1 MVAPSSSSEHS
12 DSEPP
17 PATRGRQPRRGEA
30 EVEERRRQNRDAAAR
45 HRQRQQ
51 SRLDELARR
60 EAILQQQVGELEVE
74 IETLKR
80 GRAGLPLP
88 ERDPFTATVR
98 ELLQS
103 VDALRASLHECC
115 EDSQLLVNE
124 QVADAIVRR
133 RQAEPPGEAML
144 AKSRDGDS
152 GVARRTR
159 SSAAAAD
166 ARRVG
171 DVDNSDDDGDDDDSD
186 CEWQGAATS
195 AAPGARQQIRAPSP
209 QAPADSKRAH
219 SPRTA
224 RRIRNRQA
232 AARMRDRQRHHL
244 AELEKRKE
252 VLERRAAQLEEELR
266 VVQRQN
272 NPLNSSI
279 DKLTEMIEDLTK
291 VEYTMLDGIDECKQ
305 LLGMLESL
313 YKQRL

>member
-124 QVADAIVRR
+124 VR
-133 RQAEPPGEAML
+133 ML